1 MKDRM
6 GYILNSQLHVEPL
19 WNPRIATG
27 TALLHDQIVEA
38 FHLFSYMQLRLLIIM
53 TLRNI
58 LTHVSIFRELA
69 LRKRE

>member
-27 TALLHDQIVEA
+27 TA

-58 LTHVSIFRELA
+58 LTHLSIFRELA
-69 LRKRE
+69 LRKRD